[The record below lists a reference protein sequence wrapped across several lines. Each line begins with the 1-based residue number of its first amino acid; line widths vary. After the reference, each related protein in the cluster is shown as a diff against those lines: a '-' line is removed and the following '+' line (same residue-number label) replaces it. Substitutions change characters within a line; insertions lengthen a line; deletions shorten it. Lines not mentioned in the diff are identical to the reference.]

1 MIKINRTYT
10 PKALSKTNKEF
21 KLAIAGM
28 STKDAYDFYNA
39 HKKVYYYNT
48 AETKRHFKKMNHE
61 RCSFC
66 TKFIQDFED
75 EMTVEHIRT
84 KRRYPQMIFQWSN
97 LLCACRTCNT
107 KRSTRA
113 HDSRKY
119 LDPAKIV
126 DIERYFSYKLDGT
139 IAAGR
144 ELDSAEKEKA
154 EYMIELYRLNREGL
168 VCKRREFMRDLMSED
183 GFYEELKKMDASSQN
198 IIFLSVFAYYRRCKE
213 KYGE

>member
-1 MIKINRTYT
+1 
-10 PKALSKTNKEF
+10 
-21 KLAIAGM
+21 
-28 STKDAYDFYNA
+28 
-39 HKKVYYYNT
+39 
-48 AETKRHFKKMNHE
+48 
-61 RCSFC
+61 
-66 TKFIQDFED
+66 
-75 EMTVEHIRT
+75 
-84 KRRYPQMIFQWSN
+84 MIFQWSN

-183 GFYEELKKMDASSQN
+183 GFYEELKKMDTSSQN